1 MRCQS
6 RVHVGRG
13 ERARE
18 RTNSRASGSA
28 RVIGPVLIAIV
39 LLLLLVL
46 LAGAVVCLWMDR

>member
-46 LAGAVVCLWMDR
+46 LAGVVVCLWMDR